1 MLGEKQNVL
10 MPAEELVRE
19 RAKNSIHSYF
29 RNTTLA
35 LLKKSSKDFTSLTT
49 LDKQL
54 KLKLYDLRRDG
65 ERLPSLMRAPLIF
78 PVARKFES
86 NHSRFKK
93 LTYKSISII
102 FD

>member
-1 MLGEKQNVL
+1 

-19 RAKNSIHSYF
+19 RAKNSIHSSS
-29 RNTTLA
+29 RNTVLA
-35 LLKKSSKDFTSLTT
+35 LLRKPLKDFTSLTIR
-49 LDKQL
+49 DKQL
-54 KLKLYDLRRDG
+54 KLKLYELRQGVD
-65 ERLPSLMRAPLIF
+65 RLSSLKRAPLIF
-78 PVARKFES
+78 PVAREFES